1 MGQAANSNRNASLDD
16 KKQRAAGRTGEGSA
30 IRKAVEPPP
39 AKGRTG
45 GAFGTD
51 GRPNRAPGGFTQ
63 GAGGGGGA
71 PSQARGEVRNE
82 AARSSRPAR
91 KRKA

>member
-51 GRPNRAPGGFTQ
+51 GRPNRAP
-63 GAGGGGGA
+63 
-71 PSQARGEVRNE
+71 SQARGEVRNE